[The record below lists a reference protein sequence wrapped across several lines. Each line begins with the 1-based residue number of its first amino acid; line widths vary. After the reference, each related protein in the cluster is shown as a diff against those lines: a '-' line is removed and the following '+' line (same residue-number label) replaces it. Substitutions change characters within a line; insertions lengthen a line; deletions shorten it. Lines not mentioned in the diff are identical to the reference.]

1 MSKKLPHKE
10 ENCCLSADEDYQM
23 YAVGSRSHTD
33 LLDSRSLQVM
43 IVRNRRLRMQ
53 FCGVVEWLGN
63 SPAEFGVDSS
73 SLLTDVMV

>member
-43 IVRNRRLRMQ
+43 IVSNRRLRMHT
-53 FCGVVEWLGN
+53 
-63 SPAEFGVDSS
+63 A
-73 SLLTDVMV
+73 SLKSKWVSVKVLRKGALNIEMGR